1 MDNVIFMD
9 SQVLTAA
16 SAYARSLS
24 REHDLHPDDAAI
36 YAITDFRREYPITVE
51 SDCSI
56 DEARAEMVRL
66 GLHALLVTR
75 QEAGGMEQQILGL
88 VTAYDLEQFRR
99 RQRRETTHSERHADV
114 RIDEVMTPWNEL
126 PLIKYESLQSLT
138 AIELYDMFRGT
149 GLTHVLVAE
158 THDEDSASVRG
169 LVSRASLAK
178 RLRRHRAVRHVRH
191 RNQTWLPRGGR

>member
-9 SQVLTAA
+9 SRVLTAA

-36 YAITDFRREYPITVE
+36 SAITDFRREYPITVE

-56 DEARAEMVRL
+56 DEALADMVRL

-75 QEAGGMEQQILGL
+75 QEEGGLEQQILGL
-88 VTAYDLEQFRR
+88 VTAHELERFL
-99 RQRRETTHSERHADV
+99 RQRSRETQHSEKRADV
-114 RIDEVMTPWNEL
+114 RIDDVMTPWNEL

-149 GLTHVLVAE
+149 GFTHVLVAE
-158 THDEDSASVRG
+158 THDEDAAMVRG

-178 RLRRHRAVRHVRH
+178 RLRRHREVSLR
-191 RNQTWLPRGGR
+191 